1 MGLISSFKDEP
12 WGLDK
17 KDIQEE
23 EGQDWTLWP
32 PNAGKTTWPIELC
45 MTGAQPE
52 SPERSHLFPTRLA
65 GL

>member
-23 EGQDWTLWP
+23 KGQDWTL
-32 PNAGKTTWPIELC
+32 
-45 MTGAQPE
+45 
-52 SPERSHLFPTRLA
+52 RPT
-65 GL
+65 